1 MPVGFFDTPA
11 DFRAWL
17 HRVRLRSRLSEAQ
30 NHRCC
35 YCGVPMTKATPSAM
49 HPTTATLEHIQ
60 AKIHG
65 GLTDYWNCVVACY
78 RCNCARGTQNPTKF
92 FQAIVSRETSVLF
105 THIRAIK

>member
-1 MPVGFFDTPA
+1 MPTGFFDTYT
-11 DFRAWL
+11 DFRGWL

-35 YCGVPMTKATPSAM
+35 YCGVQMTTPGN
-49 HPTTATLEHIQ
+49 HPNSVTLEHIQ
-60 AKIHG
+60 PKAHG

-92 FQAIVSRETSVLF
+92 FQALCNPTNSCVNQQIQSG
-105 THIRAIK
+105 